1 MLWKQAPPI
10 RLGQQANKRGQ
21 DQHDE
26 IGRRNTIETEHDN
39 ERCLFWLCCW
49 RTSRSWEG
57 RLGCARKEQQEWSA
71 KPWNC
76 ESLKNNLC
84 HIHLIM
90 MFKNI
95 HLIMMFKMI
104 FWSQPL
110 CGGGA
115 CSSGP
120 RDNAQDDD
128 VLIQKKTSAV
138 VIKDIWERAR
148 VTHIIQSIPDSIV
161 HTWYLCSKW
170 W

>member
-26 IGRRNTIETEHDN
+26 GFRHCLLHRQNTIMSVACFDRVVGEQAGPEREGLAVQGRSNRNDRQNPETVSHWKTTFATFTWSWCSRTLLDHDV
-39 ERCLFWLCCW
+39 
-49 RTSRSWEG
+49 
-57 RLGCARKEQQEWSA
+57 QD
-71 KPWNC
+71 
-76 ESLKNNLC
+76 
-84 HIHLIM
+84 
-90 MFKNI
+90 
-95 HLIMMFKMI
+95 
-104 FWSQPL
+104 
-110 CGGGA
+110 A